1 MGKYCK
7 SMTGLQ
13 SFAIGDRSRYEQKLY
28 HSPLMRIAQTSSNY
42 VEWQTRYRYRYRY

>member
-13 SFAIGDRSRYEQKLY
+13 SFAIGDRRWNGMSVAI
-28 HSPLMRIAQTSSNY
+28 RIDSQTSSNY
-42 VEWQTRYRYRYRY
+42 VEWQTRYRY